1 MLSSKIHSPL
11 FKHTTIYKHKYYL
24 VSGIRER
31 FRPCENVDES
41 GCIASQCKFG
51 PSNVCTCLTC
61 DLLNEMQIERK
72 FKIYGTGLQLCL
84 ARANGWGNELV
95 GPFAAC

>member
-1 MLSSKIHSPL
+1 M
-11 FKHTTIYKHKYYL
+11 
-24 VSGIRER
+24 
-31 FRPCENVDES
+31 
-41 GCIASQCKFG
+41 
-51 PSNVCTCLTC
+51 CTCLTC